1 MITSFDDCFARL
13 IESEGGYSN
22 RDLAADPGGETMHG
36 ITFKVARAWGY
47 LGPMKDLPLDTAK
60 QIARAVYW
68 TPNGCD
74 QLPPGIAFHVLD
86 AAYHGGAAVKW
97 LQQAAGVTA
106 DGVIGP
112 KTVSAVRS
120 RPAAEI
126 VLAFNALRLNYL
138 ANLKNW
144 PENSRGWARRIIR
157 NMEVY

>member
-1 MITSFDDCFARL
+1 MITDFNGAWARL
-13 IESEGGYSN
+13 LESEGGYSN
-22 RDLAADPGGETMHG
+22 RDAAADTGGETNHG
-36 ITFKVARAWGY
+36 ITLAVARKWGY
-47 LGPMKDLPLDTAK
+47 LGPMQDLPEDTAR
-60 QIARAVYW
+60 QIARTWYW
-68 TPNGCD
+68 APNGCD
-74 QLPPGIAFHVLD
+74 QLPPGIAFHVMD
-86 AAYHGGAAVKW
+86 AAYNGGLAVKW
-97 LQQAAGVTA
+97 LQQAAGVSA
-106 DGVIGP
+106 DGVVGP